1 MRSTPGRCS
10 RSVPAKSLKLHRE
23 FDATRTPSQSALPS
37 AAAGAGEPRT
47 AFFFIDNADVGQA
60 VRTRL
65 FDALGTSVVDMMSGG
80 VGVVFLLWSDELL
93 LIKPPG
99 GVCGSP
105 PRAHE
110 P

>member
-1 MRSTPGRCS
+1 
-10 RSVPAKSLKLHRE
+10 
-23 FDATRTPSQSALPS
+23 
-37 AAAGAGEPRT
+37 
-47 AFFFIDNADVGQA
+47 
-60 VRTRL
+60 
-65 FDALGTSVVDMMSGG
+65 VVDMMSGG